1 VVGVPGH
8 LLDPNDALTEG
19 FMKTYSARP
28 ADVQRRW
35 LLVDAEGKTLGRLA
49 TQVATVLRGKHKP
62 IYTAHIDT
70 GDHVVIINAAR
81 VVLTGRKAQDKR
93 YFHHTMYPGGASWI
107 KIRELMAKHPER
119 VIERAV
125 QGMMPKTKLG
135 RAMLKK
141 LKVYAGGAHPHAAQA
156 PEPWALQT

>member
-1 VVGVPGH
+1 
-8 LLDPNDALTEG
+8 
-19 FMKTYSARP
+19 MKTYSARP

-141 LKVYAGGAHPHAAQA
+141 LKVYAGAEHPHAAQT